1 MPEILI
7 VEDDQAV
14 RDAFTRT
21 LKHAG
26 FEVTP
31 VENGVSALQLL
42 GQRLFDAIVSDYRMP
57 ELGGQGFY
65 EQLEER
71 FPEMAGRVIFV
82 TAYADDSKIRTFLTQ
97 TGQPV
102 LAKPVETADLVNAVQ
117 QLVRRKSRSTF
128 GGPSGAGGVG

>member
-7 VEDDQAV
+7 VDDDQAV

-21 LKHAG
+21 LRHAG
-26 FEVTP
+26 FSVTAAD
-31 VENGVSALQLL
+31 NGVTALQLL
-42 GQRLFDAIVSDYRMP
+42 AQRDFDAIVSDYRMS

-71 FPEMAGRVIFV
+71 FPALASRVVFV
-82 TAYADDSKIRTFLTQ
+82 TAYADDPKIRVFLDQ

-102 LAKPVETADLVNAVQ
+102 LSKPVETQDLVDAVT
-117 QLVRRKSRSTF
+117 QLATRRR
-128 GGPSGAGGVG
+128 PSQSG